1 MEVYAMNISPIT
13 KADRISRIVL
23 KLLGSL
29 PLSVQRKL
37 GGKPIVID
45 GQVLHPSTQMG
56 LRLLSLMDE
65 ETFETK
71 PVSIAR
77 DMVARQLWIIG
88 DPVPVGEVRNF
99 EIDGPHGT
107 IPVRLY
113 FPELP
118 KPDSPLLVY
127 YHGGGWVVGD
137 LEECDSVCRFITKH
151 AEIMVLSVD
160 YRLAPEHRFPM
171 GLDDCWAAFDYAV
184 THARQLG
191 CDPLLVGIAGESA
204 GGNITA
210 VVSQLA
216 AARAR
221 QDADSPTPAFQIP
234 LQPVTDLSKKHPSYK
249 LFGEGFG
256 LTEAQMDWYKNHYL
270 NSPEEALDPRVSPLL
285 AKNVSGLPPAL
296 IVLAGFDPLRDE
308 GLLYAQRLQEA
319 GVPVAVRLFPE
330 STHAELN
337 SLGISSAT
345 HEKLYEIIGAMNML
359 IAFARTLRTQKK

>member
-1 MEVYAMNISPIT
+1 MSTSPIT
-13 KADRISRIVL
+13 TIDRISRIVL
-23 KLLGSL
+23 KCLGSL

-37 GGKPIVID
+37 GGKPIIID
-45 GQVLHPSTQMG
+45 GQELHPSTQMG
-56 LRLLSLMDE
+56 LRLLSLLGE

-71 PVSIAR
+71 PVPIAR

-88 DPVPVGEVRNF
+88 DPVPVGEIRNF

-113 FPELP
+113 RPERP

-137 LEECDSVCRFITKH
+137 LEECDSVCRFLAKH
-151 AEIMVLSVD
+151 GEIMVLSVD
-160 YRLAPEHRFPM
+160 YRLAPEHRFPT
-171 GLDDCWAAFDYAV
+171 GLEDCLAAFDYAV

-191 CDPLLVGIAGESA
+191 CDPLLVGLAGESA

-216 AARAR
+216 VARVR
-221 QDADSPTPAFQIP
+221 QGVDAPIPAFQIP

-256 LTEAQMDWYKNHYL
+256 LTEAQMDWYKDHYL
-270 NSPEEALDPRVSPLL
+270 NTPEEAFDPRVSPLL
-285 AKNVSGLPPAL
+285 AENVSGLPPAL
-296 IVLAGFDPLRDE
+296 IVLGGFDPLRDE
-308 GLLYAQRLQEA
+308 GLLYAQRLREA
-319 GVPVAVRLFPE
+319 GVPVSVRLFPE

-337 SLGISSAT
+337 ALGVGSASR
-345 HEKLYEIIGAMNML
+345 EKLYEIVGAMNML
-359 IAFARTLRTQKK
+359 IAFARTQRMQNK